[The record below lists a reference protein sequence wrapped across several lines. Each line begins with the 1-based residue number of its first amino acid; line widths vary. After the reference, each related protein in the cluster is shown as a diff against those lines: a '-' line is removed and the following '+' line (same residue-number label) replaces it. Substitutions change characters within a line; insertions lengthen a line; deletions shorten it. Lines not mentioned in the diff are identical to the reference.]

1 MGWFD
6 NILNKPIK
14 DAKVAAEE
22 VVEKIDPIIHTAE
35 MRLAGILD
43 TLVDRIGAAKIT
55 ITIDIPKA
63 GAEWEKNPP
72 AKDK

>member
-6 NILNKPIK
+6 NILTKPVEQ
-14 DAKVAAEE
+14 AKVAAEE

-43 TLVDRIGAAKIT
+43 TLVTRVGAAKIT

-63 GAEWEKNPP
+63 GADWEKTPP
-72 AKDK
+72 DKK

>member
-6 NILNKPIK
+6 NIVDKPINQ
-14 DAKVAAEE
+14 AKQAAEE

-43 TLVDRIGAAKIT
+43 TLVDRIGKAKIT

-63 GAEWEKNPP
+63 GADWEKTPP
-72 AKDK
+72 SNK